1 MLIRALLH
9 PLCCSPP
16 MKPPIV
22 LCVDDEHTVLES
34 LRVELRRNLAGKC
47 LIETAESGDET
58 LQLIEDLIHDD
69 YTIAVVI
76 ADYIM
81 PGMRGDELL
90 RQIRQQLPYAVNIML
105 SGQADLDAVGRSIQS
120 ASLYRFI
127 AKPWH
132 QDDLRLTINEA
143 LQTYHDRITIEQQN
157 QEVHRL
163 LKEVQKLNSG
173 LEHQVQERTAQLHH
187 SLQELRELN
196 QLKDDFLHT
205 VSHDLRT
212 PLTGMLLVL
221 SKLYA
226 SDKPQVCLDRT
237 IIDRMIT
244 GCHHQMQMLETILEA
259 HGNERRGLRLN
270 STPQSLDVVL
280 NTTIDHLSV
289 WLATE
294 QAQIHT
300 QIPPDL
306 PLVAIDGMQI
316 RRVFEN
322 ILTNSV
328 KHNNVGIVITISA
341 TVNGGFVT
349 CQISDNGGGMPQ
361 SECDQMFER
370 YRQGG
375 SRARRSN
382 GIGLGLYITRQVI
395 LAHGGDIWAESQPGM
410 GVTIGF
416 TLPIATA

>member
-1 MLIRALLH
+1 
-9 PLCCSPP
+9 

-22 LCVDDEHTVLES
+22 LCVDDENTVLES
-34 LRVELRRNLAGKC
+34 LRIELRRSLAGKC

-58 LQLIEDLIHDD
+58 LQLIADLQQDD

-90 RQIRQQLPYAVNIML
+90 RQIRQRLPHSVNIML

-132 QDDLRLTINEA
+132 QDDLRLTIDEA
-143 LQTYHDRITIEQQN
+143 LQTHRDRVTIEQQN
-157 QEVHRL
+157 QEVRRL

-173 LEHQVQERTAQLHH
+173 LEQQVQERTAQLHH
-187 SLQELRELN
+187 SLEELRELN
-196 QLKDDFLHT
+196 QLKDDFLHA

-221 SKLYA
+221 RKLYA
-226 SDKPQVCLDRT
+226 KTETPICLDRA

-244 GCHHQMQMLETILEA
+244 GCDHQMQMLETILEA
-259 HGNERRGLRLN
+259 HGNERRGLMLN
-270 STPQSLDVVL
+270 LSAESLSAAVKTV
-280 NTTIDHLSV
+280 TTHLSV
-289 WLATE
+289 WLETE
-294 QAQIHT
+294 QATIDDQIA
-300 QIPPDL
+300 PDL
-306 PLVAIDGMQI
+306 PLVSIDCMQI
-316 RRVFEN
+316 RRVLEN
-322 ILTNSV
+322 IITNSI
-328 KHNNVGIVITISA
+328 KHNGPGIQLTISA
-341 TVNGGFVT
+341 TVNERFVT
-349 CQISDNGGGMPQ
+349 CHASDNGVGMPQ
-361 SECDQMFER
+361 SECDGMFER

-382 GIGLGLYITRQVI
+382 GIGLGLYISRQII
-395 LAHGGDIWAESQPGM
+395 LAHGGEIDAESQPGM
-410 GVTIGF
+410 GVTISF
-416 TLPIATA
+416 TLPIAAPNPSHPTPHQSANSTV